1 MSKPREHF
9 YAVDREFIKYDMT
22 LVYRE
27 IRRHPEQI
35 QPAREVESN
44 ISDYTG
50 ARR

>member
-1 MSKPREHF
+1 MPKELSF
-9 YAVDREFIKYDMT
+9 FDADMT

-27 IRRHPEQI
+27 IRRHPEQL
-35 QPAREVESN
+35 QPVEREDESN

>member
-1 MSKPREHF
+1 MDKELSILE
-9 YAVDREFIKYDMT
+9 VDMT

-27 IRRHPEQI
+27 IRRHPEQL
-35 QPAREVESN
+35 QPVEREEETN